1 MQFASAVVFLLL
13 GPGTLDARPVQV
25 VSDQAVQSA
34 ASTKD
39 GATWW
44 ISTRPVDP
52 LEASRPPEKAASDEP
67 GEDWKPAPVPAD
79 LGDYRTA
86 EKQEIYYRK
95 AFVVPEDTK
104 QALSLRLG
112 EISDRDIVYLN
123 GSRLTST
130 GQWDSPFPQ
139 AYDRVRLYELPDD
152 LLIKG
157 GVNVVIVHVQ
167 GFFPWEIGIYRDR
180 VEIGPALQI
189 ERSFFLEN
197 TYQLFSLIIYA
208 TAGGYFLFLFIRQ
221 RHDRENLYFAMFILV
236 FTLYSL
242 LRTQYKFILDPGI
255 SFFWLKRIQ
264 YTALFLTFPTFYF
277 FIRHYF
283 SLPEARWVR
292 IWDRVFQASLVLP
305 LGTSAAIMLLDN
317 AVQWENIN
325 RMIAQ
330 PGWLIHII
338 GSGFLIGRA
347 ALKKD
352 TDALAMA
359 GGFAVMLVTVLLDL
373 AVSQNILNLP
383 TLTTYSF
390 ILYILG
396 IALILANRFVRV
408 SEQNLALNVE
418 LTGTNKA
425 MTKFVPQEFL
435 GILGRSRIVD
445 VNIGDQTQREMTILF
460 SDIRSF
466 TTLSEGMSPKENFDF
481 INSYLRRV
489 GPIIREHGGFIDK
502 YIGDAIMALFP
513 NSPEQALDAA
523 ISMHKRVQGYNARR
537 LEVGF
542 KPIGI
547 GIGLHTGM
555 LMLGTIGEAERM
567 DGTVISDNVNLA
579 SRIEGLTKQYGSTI
593 LVSEAL
599 YNKLP
604 DKTKYTVRFVDRVIV
619 KGKSSSVSVIEIL
632 DSEPPET
639 AALKIQTRAL
649 FEQAVALYGGQNF
662 PQAAQVLEKV
672 LSVNPADGAAKL
684 YLERSRYYA
693 AHGVPL
699 DWEGVEEMKSK

>member
-1 MQFASAVVFLLL
+1 MQFASAFVFLLACMGSL
-13 GPGTLDARPVQV
+13 HARPYQV
-25 VSDQAVQSA
+25 VSDRSVEPA
-34 ASTKD
+34 ASTAQ

-44 ISTRPVDP
+44 IAEQPVDP
-52 LEASRPPEKAASDEP
+52 LKSSKPPQESETDEP
-67 GEDWKPAPVPAD
+67 DGIWKPVAVPSD
-79 LGDYRTA
+79 LGAHRTSGR
-86 EKQEIYYRK
+86 QEAFYRK
-95 AFVVPEDTK
+95 AFIVSEDTR
-104 QALSLRLG
+104 QSLSLRLG

-123 GSRLTST
+123 GNRLTST

-139 AYDRVRLYELPDD
+139 AYDRVRVYELPDD

-157 GVNVVIVHVQ
+157 GVNVLVVHVQ

-180 VEIGPALQI
+180 IEIGPTLKIQRA
-189 ERSFFLEN
+189 FFLEN

-221 RHDRENLYFAMFILV
+221 RHDRENLYFALFILV

-283 SLPEARWVR
+283 TLPDAKWVR

-305 LGTSAAIMLLDN
+305 LGTSAAIMFMDD

-373 AVSQNILNLP
+373 AVSQNIFNLP

-513 NSPEQALDAA
+513 NSPQQALDAA
-523 ISMHKRVQGYNARR
+523 IAMHKRVQEYNKRR
-537 LEVGF
+537 VEVGF

-599 YNKLP
+599 YNALP

-632 DSEPPET
+632 DSEPAET

-649 FEQAVALYGGQNF
+649 FEQAVSLYGAQDF
-662 PQAAQVLEKV
+662 LQAVQVLEKV
-672 LSVNPADGAAKL
+672 LAVNPADGAARL
-684 YLERSRYYA
+684 YLERSKYYA